1 MTLKPTHKQVLK
13 KAKNCLNKRLSLQEI
28 NNLCIAL
35 DKVLAVNQNNLLV
48 LNLYAHYQIKNARP
62 DLAGA
67 AASKALLLDS
77 KNIKAKVS
85 LVQCFSMVG
94 DNKKAY
100 SVSKQL
106 CEEQLNDVF
115 ALELIGNTLIFN
127 NDYLSAI
134 EIFKKLV
141 NLQPM
146 NSQFLTSLGSMYH
159 YTHDIETAE
168 SILLRACRINP
179 QECRAYWVLSQL
191 RTVTQNDNHIDLI
204 SHQLNNPST
213 SQNNKV
219 FLYFALGKEQEDL
232 GNYTK
237 AFTSFSRGNHIKIE
251 STIHKVNQN
260 ANLFAIIKEQYLKTK
275 MLEISGFSSDEPIF
289 IVGMPRSGSTLLER
303 VLASSPEVFAA
314 GELQEFHRAMCYEIN
329 GTGRKFHPDILIKQA
344 EKFDYVALGARYISL
359 TRGRTGHTA
368 FFIDKLPSNF
378 LYLGFIKKALPNAK
392 FIHIYRDPIDTCVST
407 YKTLFGHDMYPESY
421 NLNTLATY
429 YKHYSDLMEF
439 WNCEFPTQII
449 NVAYED
455 LITNPSANFNK
466 VFDRVGL
473 QWRDK
478 FLNFEANINPVGTA
492 SAGQVRKPIYKSSMN
507 KWENYQ
513 PQIDLLIR
521 QLKGQ

>member
-146 NSQFLTSLGSMYH
+146 NSQFLQALALCIITLM
-159 YTHDIETAE
+159 
-168 SILLRACRINP
+168 
-179 QECRAYWVLSQL
+179 
-191 RTVTQNDNHIDLI
+191 I
-204 SHQLNNPST
+204 S
-213 SQNNKV
+213 
-219 FLYFALGKEQEDL
+219 
-232 GNYTK
+232 
-237 AFTSFSRGNHIKIE
+237 R
-251 STIHKVNQN
+251 
-260 ANLFAIIKEQYLKTK
+260 
-275 MLEISGFSSDEPIF
+275 
-289 IVGMPRSGSTLLER
+289 
-303 VLASSPEVFAA
+303 
-314 GELQEFHRAMCYEIN
+314 
-329 GTGRKFHPDILIKQA
+329 
-344 EKFDYVALGARYISL
+344 
-359 TRGRTGHTA
+359 
-368 FFIDKLPSNF
+368 LPS
-378 LYLGFIKKALPNAK
+378 
-392 FIHIYRDPIDTCVST
+392 
-407 YKTLFGHDMYPESY
+407 
-421 NLNTLATY
+421 
-429 YKHYSDLMEF
+429 
-439 WNCEFPTQII
+439 
-449 NVAYED
+449 
-455 LITNPSANFNK
+455 PSC
-466 VFDRVGL
+466 
-473 QWRDK
+473 
-478 FLNFEANINPVGTA
+478 
-492 SAGQVRKPIYKSSMN
+492 
-507 KWENYQ
+507 
-513 PQIDLLIR
+513 
-521 QLKGQ
+521 